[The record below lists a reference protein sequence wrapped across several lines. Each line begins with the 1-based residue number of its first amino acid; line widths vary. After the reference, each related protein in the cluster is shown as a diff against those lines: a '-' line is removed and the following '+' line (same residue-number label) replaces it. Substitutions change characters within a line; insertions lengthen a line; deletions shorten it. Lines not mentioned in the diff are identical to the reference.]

1 MTRVLLC
8 FVLLVCVLL
17 CFINPIL
24 VAIEMPWKGG
34 LGTVKKSAKPRNF
47 EVENSHGIFTA
58 THGLEML
65 SQTKLMQKCLGMTH
79 PSSEVASSASEDGF
93 LNSSCT
99 SSSGC
104 SSTGTGASPCARK
117 EGGVS
122 LLHSCKIQRTAPLMS
137 SCL

>member
-47 EVENSHGIFTA
+47 EVENSHGIVTA
-58 THGLEML
+58 HTRPRNVVPNQTDAEVPWNDASIIGSRQL
-65 SQTKLMQKCLGMTH
+65 SVRGRFSQQQ
-79 PSSEVASSASEDGF
+79 
-93 LNSSCT
+93 
-99 SSSGC
+99 
-104 SSTGTGASPCARK
+104 
-117 EGGVS
+117 
-122 LLHSCKIQRTAPLMS
+122 LHQQ
-137 SCL
+137 